1 MENSI
6 IISYNEIGNN
16 LETKIDF
23 LEENLN
29 YPLSVYF
36 ATKNIIVWETTIKTP
51 RVWCSFPYSRN
62 LDIRIIDSNGDLI
75 LNKIWTFNSKSDIC
89 EIEFIKWC
97 RNFYFVEGYKPNGV
111 VIGSHNGSTGEW
123 VESYKQDLIG
133 DVLLVE
139 PSIKP
144 FNQLVS
150 NYQHDNKFI
159 FKNVVISEYNGF
171 VDFFTDVNSDS
182 ESSSL
187 ILDNLLKNEK
197 TSISNKI
204 RSLTP
209 NNLFTNFTPDWL
221 HVDAEGYDAKILLL
235 IDDEHLHK
243 LKFIIWEHIH
253 LDDEIKRE
261 LKEKLESFNF
271 TVIVGLDY
279 NTFAIK
285 N

>member
-1 MENSI
+1 MKDSI

-51 RVWCSFPYSRN
+51 RGWCSFPYSRN
-62 LDIRIIDSNGDLI
+62 IDIRIIDSNGDLI

-111 VIGSHNGSTGEW
+111 VVGSHNGSTGEW

-139 PSIKP
+139 PNIKP

-171 VDFFTDVNSDS
+171 VDFFTDANSDS

-253 LDDEIKRE
+253 LDDDAKIK
-261 LKEKLESFNF
+261 LKQRLDLFNF
-271 TVIVGLDY
+271 KTTVGLEY
-279 NTFAIK
+279 NSFAVKI
-285 N
+285 

>member
-1 MENSI
+1 MKFQVELTYTI
-6 IISYNEIGNN
+6 QDEPAIFKEISELCSRKVYIWATKRAY
-16 LETKIDF
+16 LESDS
-23 LEENLN
+23 
-29 YPLSVYF
+29 PLSVFTRASMMNEMVGPGYLEMWGES
-36 ATKNIIVWETTIKTP
+36 TDETCPPSNI
-51 RVWCSFPYSRN
+51 
-62 LDIRIIDSNGDLI
+62 DD
-75 LNKIWTFNSKSDIC
+75 
-89 EIEFIKWC
+89 
-97 RNFYFVEGYKPNGV
+97 
-111 VIGSHNGSTGEW
+111 EW

-253 LDDEIKRE
+253 LDDEIERE